1 MVDSMQNG
9 VGICFSI
16 KYACTSEKNINLLC
30 QRKKKQFLTTFFVQ
44 NKNGGDI
51 LFVSLYETTTTQ
63 CDASVCCLWK
73 EGNSA
78 L

>member
-9 VGICFSI
+9 VGIFFSK
-16 KYACTSEKNINLLC
+16 KYACASEKIYTC
-30 QRKKKQFLTTFFVQ
+30 SVKRKKVVPDHVFCTK
-44 NKNGGDI
+44 KNGGDI
-51 LFVSLYETTTTQ
+51 SFVSLYETTTTK